1 MTSKAK
7 NGAYEILA
15 AQKSTVTKIAGVI
28 TPEAVDNLENE
39 IGGIFTILKSN
50 HFDDG
55 QRYGYLACVIPEDK
69 YRVVIANNTW
79 TYQAPDNPGAY
90 AVTALGAGVSA
101 AQREQIVANHKEE
114 QHSYAEYLGAQEAG
128 KELILYG
135 VGDDALAPLKK
146 QYINFGDATIH
157 TMIKHLREKTAIKMT
172 TSQKYDY
179 KTEGYKKPWDPTM
192 SITAY
197 FTGLD
202 KFQISLADRGIS
214 TSVEE
219 KAMAAGARMWE
230 SEMFTEDQM
239 VAWENKPAVDQTWTN
254 LQTYFTEKW
263 LERRQYSAATAKQ
276 SRFKEAAL
284 AAQEQAAATEEGETQ
299 AMMFALLQEQHQSQL
314 EAMATAN
321 KEAMEAMMER
331 MNALVTAQGGRK
343 YNPAA
348 DKENE
353 PPPTNRGKEDDT
365 KKGPTRRKKAL
376 CPHCKAF
383 VYHKPEKCLELEAN
397 KEKRWPG
404 WKSIKAATA

>member
-1 MTSKAK
+1 MTSKVK
-7 NGAYEILA
+7 NGAYKILA

-28 TPEAVDNLENE
+28 TPEAVENLEND

-50 HFDDG
+50 HFDEG
-55 QRYGYLACVIPEDK
+55 QRYGYLACVIPQDK

-79 TYQAPDNPGAY
+79 AYLAPANPGAY
-90 AVTALGAGVSA
+90 AHAALGAGVSA
-101 AQREQIVANHKEE
+101 AQREQIVANHKEA

-135 VGDDALAPLKK
+135 IGDDALKPLKK

-157 TMIKHLREKTAIKMT
+157 TMIKHLREKTAIKMRT
-172 TSQKYDY
+172 LQKYDY

-197 FTGLD
+197 FTGLH
-202 KFQISLADRGIS
+202 KFQISLTDRSIS

-219 KAMAAGARMWE
+219 KAMAAGVRMWE
-230 SEMFTEDQM
+230 SEMFTKDQM
-239 VAWENKPAVDQTWTN
+239 VAWDNKPTANQTWVN

-263 LERRQYSAATAKQ
+263 LERRQYLAATAKQ

-284 AAQEQAAATEEGETQ
+284 AAQEQVAATEEGETH
-299 AMMFALLQEQHQSQL
+299 AMMFVMLQEQHQSQL
-314 EAMATAN
+314 EAMAAAN
-321 KEAMEAMMER
+321 KAAMEAMMER

-343 YNPAA
+343 HDPAA
-348 DKENE
+348 NKENT
-353 PPPTNRGKEDDT
+353 PPLTNRGKKDDP
-365 KKGPTRRKKAL
+365 KKEHIRRKKAL

-383 VYHKPEKCLELEAN
+383 VYHKPDKCLELEAN
-397 KEKRWPG
+397 KDKRWPG
-404 WKSIKAATA
+404 WKSIKETTA